1 MFGTTGCG
9 EAPHVTNPISPMTI
23 FIGDPVT
30 YDLSDHFADAD
41 QDELTY
47 GATSSDP
54 AVVTASV
61 TGTTML
67 QLVPKAK
74 GEVEVVVTATDAHGT
89 AKMLIE
95 VTVGNRAPAI
105 VNTETLERYVTQ
117 TGALVVSD
125 YFADPDGDEVTYAAK
140 SSKRWVVEIDLAA
153 DTLRY
158 LAVARGEAE
167 ITVTATDTDGL
178 RTDLDIPVIIGPMP
192 QRVALEFLYDAAG
205 GSGWAND
212 HNWGTDADVST
223 WYGVEVDEQG
233 RVVSLSLGNNNLAGT
248 IAPQLAE
255 LDSLKVLNLESN
267 RLEGNVPVQ
276 FIRLS
281 LSELH
286 LTDNEGLA
294 GEIPAELRQGLF
306 GLDVLLAGGTDLC
319 APNDDVYRRWLDRI
333 RERRVRMCEPVP
345 PKAHMIQAAQ
355 SPVDTARKIP
365 LVGGKQALLRVF
377 VTSSHSTHEGI
388 PPVRATFYVDDEETY
403 TVTYPGK
410 SDPIPVVVGE
420 ESLRLSANVVIPGD
434 VIRPDL
440 EMVIEIDPEGTL
452 DEELD
457 VAARLPED
465 GRFEYR
471 VYDVPT
477 FDLTVIPFLWKSD
490 PDSAILDYVK
500 DMEEDEEEYSRLHLT
515 YALLP
520 VNDFEVT
527 AYEAVESSSN
537 RASDLLR
544 QTDAIRRQE
553 GGDGYFQGQMSGS
566 VSGARGVAWLDHK
579 SSFSVP
585 IGWIIAHELGH
596 NLNLRHAPCG
606 NPRPANPDPNFPHD
620 GARIGNWGYD
630 ARRNVLQDPDRYRD
644 VMSYCGPQ
652 WISDYFFEKAIE
664 YRRSRGYHERRD
676 PSAAVRTILLWGGLD
691 EDGAPFLDPAFV
703 MEARPGLPASS
714 GAYALTGQNE
724 AGQVLFS
731 FSFDMP
737 EVADAPGKASSFAF
751 TLPVQ
756 DGWAGALASVTLAG
770 PGGLVTMD
778 GDTDRPMT
786 IARARKDGPI
796 RAFWD
801 GHRNDSAARP
811 GWVLLR
817 SSGIPGREE
826 WER

>member
-1 MFGTTGCG
+1 
-9 EAPHVTNPISPMTI
+9 
-23 FIGDPVT
+23 
-30 YDLSDHFADAD
+30 
-41 QDELTY
+41 
-47 GATSSDP
+47 
-54 AVVTASV
+54 
-61 TGTTML
+61 ML

-333 RERRVRMCEPVP
+333 RERRVSIFAPVP
-345 PKAHMIQAAQ
+345 PEVHMIQAAQ
-355 SPVDTARKIP
+355 SPADTATKIP
-365 LVGGKQALLRVF
+365 LLGG
-377 VTSSHSTHEGI
+377 TH
-388 PPVRATFYVDDEETY
+388 
-403 TVTYPGK
+403 
-410 SDPIPVVVGE
+410 
-420 ESLRLSANVVIPGD
+420 
-434 VIRPDL
+434 
-440 EMVIEIDPEGTL
+440 
-452 DEELD
+452 
-457 VAARLPED
+457 
-465 GRFEYR
+465 
-471 VYDVPT
+471 
-477 FDLTVIPFLWKSD
+477 
-490 PDSAILDYVK
+490 
-500 DMEEDEEEYSRLHLT
+500 
-515 YALLP
+515 ALLP
-520 VNDFEVT
+520 
-527 AYEAVESSSN
+527 
-537 RASDLLR
+537 L
-544 QTDAIRRQE
+544 
-553 GGDGYFQGQMSGS
+553 
-566 VSGARGVAWLDHK
+566 
-579 SSFSVP
+579 
-585 IGWIIAHELGH
+585 
-596 NLNLRHAPCG
+596 
-606 NPRPANPDPNFPHD
+606 
-620 GARIGNWGYD
+620 
-630 ARRNVLQDPDRYRD
+630 
-644 VMSYCGPQ
+644 
-652 WISDYFFEKAIE
+652 FF
-664 YRRSRGYHERRD
+664 
-676 PSAAVRTILLWGGLD
+676 
-691 EDGAPFLDPAFV
+691 
-703 MEARPGLPASS
+703 
-714 GAYALTGQNE
+714 
-724 AGQVLFS
+724 
-731 FSFDMP
+731 
-737 EVADAPGKASSFAF
+737 
-751 TLPVQ
+751 
-756 DGWAGALASVTLAG
+756 
-770 PGGLVTMD
+770 
-778 GDTDRPMT
+778 
-786 IARARKDGPI
+786 
-796 RAFWD
+796 
-801 GHRNDSAARP
+801 DS
-811 GWVLLR
+811 
-817 SSGIPGREE
+817 
-826 WER
+826 